1 VLLLSRDN
9 GSVLQLVLFLRLLL
23 DFGFTLVDLGSSVSE
38 LFLLRVD
45 LEVSIVK
52 DILEKI
58 AHNLLLVGSVEALFG
73 QCILLSLQSF
83 ESGLDIGID
92 KVGNVLAVVNLGND
106 IVLPR
111 IVGEDVIF

>member
-45 LEVSIVK
+45 LGVSI
-52 DILEKI
+52 DM
-58 AHNLLLVGSVEALFG
+58 
-73 QCILLSLQSF
+73 
-83 ESGLDIGID
+83 
-92 KVGNVLAVVNLGND
+92 
-106 IVLPR
+106 
-111 IVGEDVIF
+111 